1 MECRIEVDAE
11 DMEILRKGHIPN
23 AQEDHW
29 FMYCDDEHIRYY
41 RSWTGMCAFEAHY
54 RKMADGSY
62 LIDHLTI
69 NKNITEFGVNG
80 DKPAQVLFVYL
91 LTAETGGDERRA
103 WNDYINA
110 WETNAIQ
117 YAK

>member
-41 RSWTGMCAFEAHY
+41 RSWT
-54 RKMADGSY
+54 
-62 LIDHLTI
+62 
-69 NKNITEFGVNG
+69 
-80 DKPAQVLFVYL
+80 
-91 LTAETGGDERRA
+91 
-103 WNDYINA
+103 
-110 WETNAIQ
+110 
-117 YAK
+117 

>member
-1 MECRIEVDAE
+1 M
-11 DMEILRKGHIPN
+11 
-23 AQEDHW
+23 
-29 FMYCDDEHIRYY
+29 F
-41 RSWTGMCAFEAHY
+41 AFEAHY
-54 RKMADGSY
+54 RKTADCNY

-80 DKPAQVLFVYL
+80 DKPAQALLLYL
-91 LTAETGGDERRA
+91 LTAETGGDEQRA